1 MNPKNGARRLAVSA
15 LLPLLVLG
23 LAACGT
29 KGVANTTDSGGPTS
43 HGTIPAPAPG
53 GPDEVTTGVTGLAP
67 IPQNPADAK
76 AFISE
81 LENRPTSI
89 VWNTP
94 LTRPIPKNKTVAV
107 IEIGVPDVVN
117 IDNWIQKAT
126 ADVGWKMTRI
136 QAGLTAETFKA
147 AMDAA
152 VRLKPS
158 AVVLTSYP
166 TAVYASE
173 LAQLNAMNIPV
184 IGLTVASQTGGG
196 LIAALAGGPR
206 YVRWGQ
212 VMAAEVSAASGGSDA
227 NTLVTLVPD
236 YSTASFVQQGFSEA
250 YPVLCPHNC
259 SYHVLNF
266 SATDIG
272 TNVPSQIVSY
282 LQANPNV
289 HYLSMYGTFMAT
301 GVVPALRAAGL
312 LNRVTIFTH
321 DLDPSTAQ
329 DMASGVNETVYSA
342 APAEMSYRA
351 IDILIRYFSGDPT
364 WKQSADTGL
373 PEWIT
378 TTTNLPSG
386 ATKNYL
392 PTVANVQAE
401 YRKLWGIS

>member
-1 MNPKNGARRLAVSA
+1 MKEINGAPRVVVAALISALAV
-15 LLPLLVLG
+15 G

-29 KGVANTTDSGGPTS
+29 QSSTGSS
-43 HGTIPAPAPG
+43 GTIPSSHSSIPAPSLS
-53 GPDEVTTGVTGLAP
+53 PNEVTTGVTGLAP
-67 IPQNPADAK
+67 IPQTAAQAK
-76 AFISE
+76 AFVTQ
-81 LENRPTSI
+81 LETRPTSI

-94 LTRPIPKNKTVAV
+94 LSRPIPKNKTLAV

-117 IDNWIQKAT
+117 IDNWIQKAST
-126 ADVGWKMTRI
+126 DAGWSMKRI

-147 AMDAA
+147 AMDQA
-152 VRLKPS
+152 VRMKPS
-158 AVVLTSYP
+158 AVLLTSYP

-173 LAQLNAMNIPV
+173 LQQLNAMNIPV
-184 IGLTVASQTGGG
+184 IGLTVASPTGGG

-212 VMAAEVSAASGGSDA
+212 VMAAEVSAASGGSNA

-236 YSTASFVQQGFSEA
+236 YSTASYVQQGFTQA
-250 YPVLCPHNC
+250 YPVLCPKNC

-282 LQANPNV
+282 LQAHPNV
-289 HYLSMYGTFMAT
+289 HYLAMYGTFMAT

-312 LNRVTIFTH
+312 LNQVTIFTH

-329 DMASGVNETVYSA
+329 DMAAGVNETDYSA
-342 APAEMSYRA
+342 APAEMAYRA
-351 IDILIRYFSGDPT
+351 VDILIRYLSGDQT

-378 TTTNLPSG
+378 TPKNLPAG
-386 ATKNYL
+386 ATSGYQ

-401 YRKLWGIS
+401 YRKLWHIS